1 MSPSPEA
8 DETSAGPPKQGPRT
22 PESTRDKGTG
32 TKGPGTEG
40 TRTEGTEHAQGTERT
55 GQGTEQAEPTAHGDP
70 GDAPA
75 AKGTSRQVR
84 RRRALGIGAA
94 VVAVLVVIG
103 IVPQTRA
110 AVGREAGA
118 ATDVALSVLPAPDVT
133 ELLDH
138 LPTRNRVLAADG
150 SLIATTW
157 WQNRQVVATAQIA
170 PVMRQA
176 QVAIEDAR
184 YADHGS
190 VDPIGLGRAVV
201 SNLTSGDSTGQG
213 GSTIE
218 QQLAK
223 NLVQLQAELSGD
235 DAATDAST
243 DKTVSRKLD
252 DMVLAAHLARAR
264 SKDQLLTDYLNVVY
278 YGEGAYGVQAA
289 AERYFGT
296 TADKLTLPQAAL
308 LAGLVQS
315 PSAYDPLVHPEAA
328 LARRNVVL
336 AAMREQG
343 LMSAARYRAVAR
355 SALGLDPQKPIQ
367 GCISSDHPFFCA
379 YAVSAVHAN
388 AQLGDSQATRD
399 QAWKVGGLTVTT
411 TLDPAVQKAADAAI
425 KGRSLPSSLHD
436 AVAVVRP
443 GTGAVLALGQ
453 DIPYG
458 TGAGRSTQSYAIDA
472 RDGGAA
478 AFQGGS
484 TFKTFTLATALA
496 QGWNLDSDIDAP
508 DSGTPVALS
517 SFKSCVGL
525 AGGTWAPRN
534 APGDPS
540 GRMSLRT
547 AFEKSVNTAF
557 VALEADVGI
566 CEVRDLAQGLG
577 VTQSD
582 GQPLQPLPSLTLGAS
597 NTSPLTMASAYA
609 AFAADGRFCAPTPVA
624 SVATAS
630 GTLSFASTCRRAVD
644 PKVAEQVR
652 DGLRAVV
659 ESGTGD
665 GAAIDGVDVG
675 GKTGTTDTS
684 ASTWFT
690 GVTDNLAASVWVGD
704 LSGGTHDRLYG
715 GDIAAPLWRSVV
727 TPVAG
732 D

>member
-1 MSPSPEA
+1 MTPSSEPGATPDEPSKPEPGAPEA
-8 DETSAGPPKQGPRT
+8 TRAGRPGSGSEEVTRRAPHEM
-22 PESTRDKGTG
+22 PE
-32 TKGPGTEG
+32 
-40 TRTEGTEHAQGTERT
+40 
-55 GQGTEQAEPTAHGDP
+55 
-70 GDAPA
+70 
-75 AKGTSRQVR
+75 AKGTSREVR

-94 VVAVLVVIG
+94 VAAVLVVIG
-103 IVPQTRA
+103 IVPQTRD
-110 AVGREAGA
+110 AVSREAGA
-118 ATDVALSVLPAPDVT
+118 ATDAALSVLPAPDVS
-133 ELLDH
+133 ELLDS
-138 LPTRNRVLAADG
+138 LPTRNRIVAADG

-157 WQNRQVVATAQIA
+157 WQNRVVVTTAQIA

-190 VDPIGLGRAVV
+190 FDPIGLGRAVV
-201 SNLTSGDSTGQG
+201 SNVTSGDSTGQG

-235 DAATDAST
+235 EAATDAST

-296 TADKLTLPQAAL
+296 TADKLTVAQAAL

-315 PSAYDPLVHPEAA
+315 PSAYDPLVNPKAA
-328 LARRNVVL
+328 LARRNTVL
-336 AAMREQG
+336 AAMRDQG
-343 LMSAARYRAVAR
+343 LMSAARYRTLSR
-355 SALGLDPQKPIQ
+355 SALGLDPQKPTQ
-367 GCISSDHPFFCA
+367 GCVASDHPFFCA

-399 QAWKVGGLTVTT
+399 RAWKVGGLTVTT
-411 TLDPAVQKAADAAI
+411 TLDPAVQKAADVAI
-425 KGRSLPSSLHD
+425 EDRSLPSSLHD

-443 GTGAVLALGQ
+443 GTGAVLALAQ

-458 TGAGRSTQSYAIDA
+458 TGDGHSMQSYAIDA
-472 RDGGAA
+472 RQGGVA

-508 DSGTPVALS
+508 ESGTPIALS

-525 AGGTWAPRN
+525 AGGTWAPGN

-540 GRMSLRT
+540 GQMSLRT

-557 VALEADVGI
+557 VVLEADVGI
-566 CEVRDLAQGLG
+566 CEVRDLAQSLG

-597 NTSPLTMASAYA
+597 TTSPLTMASAYA
-609 AFAADGRFCAPTPVA
+609 AFVADGRFCPPTPVA
-624 SVATAS
+624 SVTTAS
-630 GTLSFASTCRRAVD
+630 GGTLAFTASCSQAVD
-644 PKVAEQVR
+644 PQVAEQVR

-665 GAAIDGVDVG
+665 AAAIDGVDVG

-690 GVTDNLAASVWVGD
+690 GVTDDLAASVWVGD
-704 LSGGTHDRLYG
+704 LSGGTHDKLYG
-715 GDIAAPLWRSVV
+715 GDIAAPLWRSVIK
-727 TPVAG
+727 PVAG